1 MPTDQPSSVDEKDG
15 VEESML
21 RLSDSEG
28 DVRSIACGGLV
39 QPAARRS
46 SYSPQ
51 QTLPAPPPRREMLRV
66 AFLGTAEVFI
76 VPASRNLERALALAR
91 DPLSRSLS
99 HARRTAHH
107 KVCQRLHHILSAI
120 IVGRLSIMRS
130 ATTPSQTPV

>member
-51 QTLPAPPPRREMLRV
+51 QTLPAPPPRLRDSWV
-66 AFLGTAEVFI
+66 FLVLFLRG
-76 VPASRNLERALALAR
+76 
-91 DPLSRSLS
+91 
-99 HARRTAHH
+99 RRPCELKAN
-107 KVCQRLHHILSAI
+107 
-120 IVGRLSIMRS
+120 
-130 ATTPSQTPV
+130 